1 MDCVYAKPRNRRN
14 LATQEYNAFPAHV
27 AKRSHGSHLGDHRG
41 GNAQIAPGL
50 PPSAWCHPIFGK
62 TIAQIFARWF
72 KAHQI
77 NQDLK
82 GKNT

>member
-1 MDCVYAKPRNRRN
+1 VKLIYAKRRNRRN
-14 LATQEYNAFPAHV
+14 LATQESNAFPAHV
-27 AKRSHGSHLGDHRG
+27 AKRSHGSHLNDRRG
-41 GNAQIAPGL
+41 GSAQIAHG
-50 PPSAWCHPIFGK
+50 PSASVWYHPIFGK
-62 TIAQIFARWF
+62 TIAQFFARWF